1 GRADGVRGKWG
12 GRDEPLRAAGGRKRP
27 RREVDHEWRPAVCDI
42 LVARWQGPFPPGA
55 TRNFHRRTQWRTQAT
70 ALHFRSGSPLAQ
82 LARLAA
88 ALPERPMAG
97 VPVGGI
103 GSRRGLRAAVPGLR
117 EPLGHLQ
124 GRWCPPDVGEEWA

>member
-1 GRADGVRGKWG
+1 RVEGRRGEVETQRG
-12 GRDEPLRAAGGRKRP
+12 PALR
-27 RREVDHEWRPAVCDI
+27 DI
-42 LVARWQGPFPPGA
+42 LVVRRQGPLPPGA
-55 TRNFHRRTQWRTQAT
+55 ARNLHPRTQWRTQAT
-70 ALHFRSGSPLAQ
+70 ALDFRSGDRLAQ

-88 ALPERPMAG
+88 ALPERPVAG